1 MYKRGLCW
9 IVKNNNIHKCQKAE
23 KDQRLGLERLSI
35 LELLMEL
42 LYCASVTTSEKG
54 IQLGNEYRQAV
65 IEHKALTRCLVRK

>member
-1 MYKRGLCW
+1 M
-9 IVKNNNIHKCQKAE
+9 
-23 KDQRLGLERLSI
+23 SI

-65 IEHKALTRCLVRK
+65 IEHKALTRCLVRNNNNNGIKEGYVYQ